1 MKRKIVKN
9 IKLSSLYAGSRL
21 DIVIAKEYPEYSR
34 THIKKW
40 IEKGFLTLDGKQVK
54 PRTKIMGNE
63 IVEIRAEEE
72 ELIKDLPEDI
82 DIDIIFEDE
91 DLIVVNKASNL
102 VVHPGAGNKK
112 GTLVNGLLAH
122 NRNLSFLPRAGI
134 VHRLDKNT
142 SGLLIS
148 AKNESTYINL
158 VRQLKE
164 RLISRKYLAL
174 VVGEPI
180 SGGKID
186 AALGRHPR
194 YRTKQAVVKKGKNAL
209 TFYKIVEKY
218 QGYSLLEASL
228 STGRTHQ
235 IRVHFAYLG
244 YPIVGD
250 NTYGGKRKFPAG
262 ISEITREKISQFPR
276 QALHASKLQFRHPQT
291 GDKVSLHAPLPR
303 DMSDLISFLKR
314 NV

>member
-9 IKLSSLYAGSRL
+9 IKLSSFHTGSRL

-34 THIKKW
+34 THIKRW
-40 IEKGFLTLDGKQVK
+40 IEKGFLTLNGKQVK

-72 ELIKDLPEDI
+72 ELIKDLPENI

-112 GTLVNGLLAH
+112 GTLVNCLLAY
-122 NRNLSFLPRAGI
+122 NKNLSFLPRAGI

-158 VRQLKE
+158 VIQLKE

-186 AALGRHPR
+186 EPLGRHPR
-194 YRTKQAVVKKGKNAL
+194 FRTKQAVVKKGKNAL

-218 QGYSLLEASL
+218 RGYSLLEASL

-235 IRVHFAYLG
+235 IRVHFSYLG

-262 ISEITREKISQFPR
+262 ISEMTREKISQFPR

-291 GDKVSLHAPLPR
+291 GNKVSLHAPLPR

>member
-9 IKLSSLYAGSRL
+9 IKLSSFHAGSRL

-34 THIKKW
+34 THIKRW
-40 IEKGFLTLDGKQVK
+40 IEKGFLTLNGKQVK

-82 DIDIIFEDE
+82 DIDIIFEDK

-112 GTLVNGLLAH
+112 GTLVNGLLAY
-122 NRNLSFLPRAGI
+122 NKNLSFLPRAGI

-186 AALGRHPR
+186 EALGRHPR

-218 QGYSLLEASL
+218 RGYSLLEASL

-235 IRVHFAYLG
+235 IRVHFSYLG

-262 ISEITREKISQFPR
+262 ISEMTREKISQFPR

-291 GDKVSLHAPLPR
+291 GNKISLHAPLPR

>member
-82 DIDIIFEDE
+82 DIDIIFEDK

-218 QGYSLLEASL
+218 RGYSLLEASL

-235 IRVHFAYLG
+235 IRVHFSYLG

-291 GDKVSLHAPLPR
+291 GDKVSLHAPLPK

>member
-9 IKLSSLYAGSRL
+9 IKLSSFHAGSRL

-34 THIKKW
+34 THIKRW
-40 IEKGFLTLDGKQVK
+40 IEKGFLTLNGKQVK

-112 GTLVNGLLAH
+112 GTLVNGLLAY
-122 NRNLSFLPRAGI
+122 NKNLSFLPRAGI

-186 AALGRHPR
+186 EPLGRHPR
-194 YRTKQAVVKKGKNAL
+194 FRTKQAVVKKGKNAL

-218 QGYSLLEASL
+218 RGYSLLEASL

-235 IRVHFAYLG
+235 IRVHFSYLG

-262 ISEITREKISQFPR
+262 ISEMTREKISQFPR

>member
-9 IKLSSLYAGSRL
+9 IKLSSFHAGSRL

-34 THIKKW
+34 THIKRW
-40 IEKGFLTLDGKQVK
+40 IEKGFLTLNGKQVK

-112 GTLVNGLLAH
+112 GTLVNGLLAY
-122 NRNLSFLPRAGI
+122 NKNLSFLPRAGI

-186 AALGRHPR
+186 EALGRHPR

-218 QGYSLLEASL
+218 RGYSLLEASL

-235 IRVHFAYLG
+235 IRVHFSYLG

-262 ISEITREKISQFPR
+262 ISEMTREKISQFPR

-291 GDKVSLHAPLPR
+291 GNKVSLHAPLPR

>member
-9 IKLSSLYAGSRL
+9 IKLSSFHAGSRL

-34 THIKKW
+34 THIKRW
-40 IEKGFLTLDGKQVK
+40 IEKGFLTLNGKQVK

-112 GTLVNGLLAH
+112 GTLVNGLLAY
-122 NRNLSFLPRAGI
+122 NKNLSFLPRAGI

-142 SGLLIS
+142 TGLLIS

-186 AALGRHPR
+186 EPLGRHPR
-194 YRTKQAVVKKGKNAL
+194 FRTKQAVVKKGKNAL

-218 QGYSLLEASL
+218 RGYSLLEASL

-235 IRVHFAYLG
+235 IRVHFSYLG

-262 ISEITREKISQFPR
+262 ISEMTREKISQFPR

-291 GDKVSLHAPLPR
+291 GNKVSLHAPLPR

>member
-9 IKLSSLYAGSRL
+9 IKLSSLHTGSRL

-34 THIKKW
+34 THIKRW
-40 IEKGFLTLDGKQVK
+40 IEKGFLTLNGKQVK

-72 ELIKDLPEDI
+72 ELIKDLPENI

-112 GTLVNGLLAH
+112 GTLVNGLLAY
-122 NRNLSFLPRAGI
+122 NKNLSFLPRAGI

-186 AALGRHPR
+186 EPLGRHPR
-194 YRTKQAVVKKGKNAL
+194 FRTKQAVVKKGKNAL

-218 QGYSLLEASL
+218 RGYSLLEASL

-235 IRVHFAYLG
+235 IRVHFSYLG

-262 ISEITREKISQFPR
+262 ISEMTREKISQFPR

-291 GDKVSLHAPLPR
+291 GNRVSLHAPLPR

>member
-9 IKLSSLYAGSRL
+9 IKLSSLHAGSRL
-21 DIVIAKEYPEYSR
+21 DVVIAKEYPEYSR
-34 THIKKW
+34 THIKRW
-40 IEKGFLTLDGKQVK
+40 IEKGFLTLNGKQVK

-72 ELIKDLPEDI
+72 ELIKDLPEDM

-112 GTLVNGLLAH
+112 GTLVNGLLAY
-122 NRNLSFLPRAGI
+122 NKNLSFLPRAGI

-142 SGLLIS
+142 TGLLIS

-186 AALGRHPR
+186 EALGRHPR

-218 QGYSLLEASL
+218 RGYSLLEASL

-235 IRVHFAYLG
+235 IRVHFSYVG

-262 ISEITREKISQFPR
+262 ISEMTRENISHFPR

-291 GDKVSLHAPLPR
+291 GNKVSLHAPLPR

>member
-82 DIDIIFEDE
+82 DIDIIFEDK

-209 TFYKIVEKY
+209 TF
-218 QGYSLLEASL
+218 
-228 STGRTHQ
+228 
-235 IRVHFAYLG
+235 
-244 YPIVGD
+244 
-250 NTYGGKRKFPAG
+250 
-262 ISEITREKISQFPR
+262 
-276 QALHASKLQFRHPQT
+276 
-291 GDKVSLHAPLPR
+291 
-303 DMSDLISFLKR
+303 
-314 NV
+314 

>member
-9 IKLSSLYAGSRL
+9 IKLSSLRAGSRL

-34 THIKKW
+34 THIKRW
-40 IEKGFLTLDGKQVK
+40 IEKGFLTLNGKQVK

-112 GTLVNGLLAH
+112 GTLVNGLLAY
-122 NRNLSFLPRAGI
+122 NKNLSFLPRAGI

-186 AALGRHPR
+186 EALGRHPR

-218 QGYSLLEASL
+218 RGYSLLEASL

-235 IRVHFAYLG
+235 IRVHFSYVG

-262 ISEITREKISQFPR
+262 ISEMTREKISQFPR

-291 GDKVSLHAPLPR
+291 GNKVSLHAPLPR

>member
-9 IKLSSLYAGSRL
+9 IKLSSLHTGSRL

-34 THIKKW
+34 THIKRW
-40 IEKGFLTLDGKQVK
+40 IEKGFLTLNGKHVK

-72 ELIKDLPEDI
+72 ELIKDLPEDM

-112 GTLVNGLLAH
+112 GTLVNGLLAY
-122 NRNLSFLPRAGI
+122 NKNLSFLPRAGI

-186 AALGRHPR
+186 EPLGRHPR
-194 YRTKQAVVKKGKNAL
+194 FRTKQAVVKKGKNAL

-218 QGYSLLEASL
+218 RGYSLLEASL

-235 IRVHFAYLG
+235 IRVHFSYLG

-262 ISEITREKISQFPR
+262 ISEMTREKISQFPR

-291 GDKVSLHAPLPR
+291 GNMVSLHAPLPR

>member
-9 IKLSSLYAGSRL
+9 IKLSSLHAGSRL
-21 DIVIAKEYPEYSR
+21 DVVIAKEYPEYSR
-34 THIKKW
+34 THIKRW
-40 IEKGFLTLDGKQVK
+40 IEKGFLTLNGKQVK

-72 ELIKDLPEDI
+72 ELIKDLPEDM

-112 GTLVNGLLAH
+112 GTLVNGLLAY
-122 NRNLSFLPRAGI
+122 NKNLSFLPRAGI

-186 AALGRHPR
+186 EPLGRHPR
-194 YRTKQAVVKKGKNAL
+194 FRTKQAVVKKGKNAL

-218 QGYSLLEASL
+218 RGYSLLEASL

-235 IRVHFAYLG
+235 IRVHFSYLG

-262 ISEITREKISQFPR
+262 ISEMTREKISQFPR

-291 GDKVSLHAPLPR
+291 GNKVSLHAPLPR

>member
-9 IKLSSLYAGSRL
+9 IKLSSFHAGSRL

-34 THIKKW
+34 THIKRW
-40 IEKGFLTLDGKQVK
+40 IEKGFLTLNGKQVK

-112 GTLVNGLLAH
+112 GTLVNGLLAY
-122 NRNLSFLPRAGI
+122 NKNLSFLPRAGI

-235 IRVHFAYLG
+235 IRVHFSYLG

-262 ISEITREKISQFPR
+262 ISEMTREKISQFPR

-291 GDKVSLHAPLPR
+291 GNKVSLHAPLPR

>member
-54 PRTKIMGNE
+54 PRTKIMGSE

-82 DIDIIFEDE
+82 DIDIIFEDK

-112 GTLVNGLLAH
+112 GTLVNGLLAY
-122 NRNLSFLPRAGI
+122 NKNLSFLPRAGI

-291 GDKVSLHAPLPR
+291 GDKVSLHAPLPK

>member
-9 IKLSSLYAGSRL
+9 IKLSSFHAGSRL

-34 THIKKW
+34 THIKRW
-40 IEKGFLTLDGKQVK
+40 IEKGFLTLNGKQVK

-72 ELIKDLPEDI
+72 ELIKNLPENM

-91 DLIVVNKASNL
+91 DLMVVNKTSNL

-112 GTLVNGLLAH
+112 GTLVNGLLAY
-122 NRNLSFLPRAGI
+122 NKNLSFLPRAGI

-186 AALGRHPR
+186 EPLGRHPR
-194 YRTKQAVVKKGKNAL
+194 FRTKQAVVKKGKNAL

-218 QGYSLLEASL
+218 RGYSLLEASL
-228 STGRTHQ
+228 STGRAHQ
-235 IRVHFAYLG
+235 IRVHFSYLG

-262 ISEITREKISQFPR
+262 ISEMTREKISQFPR

-291 GDKVSLHAPLPR
+291 GNKVSLHAPLPR

>member
-9 IKLSSLYAGSRL
+9 IKLSSFHAGSRL

-34 THIKKW
+34 THIKRW
-40 IEKGFLTLDGKQVK
+40 IERGFLTLNGKQVK
-54 PRTKIMGNE
+54 PRTKIMGSE

-112 GTLVNGLLAH
+112 GTLVNGLLAY
-122 NRNLSFLPRAGI
+122 NKNLSFLPRAGI

-186 AALGRHPR
+186 EPLGRHPR
-194 YRTKQAVVKKGKNAL
+194 FRTKQAVVKKGKNAL

-218 QGYSLLEASL
+218 RGYSLLEASL

-235 IRVHFAYLG
+235 IRVHFSYLG

-291 GDKVSLHAPLPR
+291 GNKVSLHAPLPR

>member
-9 IKLSSLYAGSRL
+9 IKLSSFHAGSRL

-34 THIKKW
+34 THIKRW
-40 IEKGFLTLDGKQVK
+40 IEKGFLTLNGKQVK

-72 ELIKDLPEDI
+72 ELIKDLPEDM

-112 GTLVNGLLAH
+112 GTLVNGLLAY
-122 NRNLSFLPRAGI
+122 NKNLSFLPRAGI

-186 AALGRHPR
+186 EALGRHPR

-218 QGYSLLEASL
+218 RGYSLLEASL

-262 ISEITREKISQFPR
+262 ISEMTREKISQFPR

-291 GDKVSLHAPLPR
+291 GNRVSLHAPLPR

>member
-9 IKLSSLYAGSRL
+9 IKLSSFHAGSRL

-34 THIKKW
+34 THIKRW
-40 IEKGFLTLDGKQVK
+40 IEKGFLTLNGKQVK

-72 ELIKDLPEDI
+72 ELIKDLPEDM

-91 DLIVVNKASNL
+91 DLIVVNKISNL

-112 GTLVNGLLAH
+112 GTLVNGLLAY
-122 NRNLSFLPRAGI
+122 NKNLSFLPRAGI

-186 AALGRHPR
+186 EALGRHPR

-218 QGYSLLEASL
+218 RGYSLLEASL

-235 IRVHFAYLG
+235 IRVHFSYLG

-262 ISEITREKISQFPR
+262 ISEMTREKISQFPR

-291 GDKVSLHAPLPR
+291 GNMVSLHAPLPR

>member
-9 IKLSSLYAGSRL
+9 IKLSSLHAGSRL
-21 DIVIAKEYPEYSR
+21 DVVIAKEYPEYSR
-34 THIKKW
+34 THIKRW
-40 IEKGFLTLDGKQVK
+40 IEKGFLTLNGKQVK

-72 ELIKDLPEDI
+72 ELIKDLPENM

-91 DLIVVNKASNL
+91 DLIVVNKISNL

-112 GTLVNGLLAH
+112 GTLVNGLLAY
-122 NRNLSFLPRAGI
+122 NKNLSFLPRAGI

-186 AALGRHPR
+186 EPLGRHPR
-194 YRTKQAVVKKGKNAL
+194 FRTKQAVVKKGKNAL

-218 QGYSLLEASL
+218 RGYSLLEASL

-235 IRVHFAYLG
+235 IRVHFSYLG

-262 ISEITREKISQFPR
+262 ISEMTREKISQFPR

-291 GDKVSLHAPLPR
+291 GNKVSLHAPLPR

>member
-9 IKLSSLYAGSRL
+9 IKLSSFHAGSRL

-34 THIKKW
+34 THIKRW
-40 IEKGFLTLDGKQVK
+40 IEKGFLTLNGKQVK
-54 PRTKIMGNE
+54 PRTKIIGNE

-72 ELIKDLPEDI
+72 ELIKDLPENI

-112 GTLVNGLLAH
+112 GTLVNGLLAY
-122 NRNLSFLPRAGI
+122 NKNLSFLPRAGI

-186 AALGRHPR
+186 EPLGRHPR
-194 YRTKQAVVKKGKNAL
+194 FRTKQAVVKKGKNAL

-218 QGYSLLEASL
+218 RGYSLLEASL

-235 IRVHFAYLG
+235 IRVHFSYLG

-262 ISEITREKISQFPR
+262 ISEMTRDKISQFPR

-291 GDKVSLHAPLPR
+291 GNKVSLHAPLPR

>member
-82 DIDIIFEDE
+82 DIDIIFEDK

-186 AALGRHPR
+186 EPLGRHPR
-194 YRTKQAVVKKGKNAL
+194 FRTKQAVIKKGKNAL

-235 IRVHFAYLG
+235 IRVHFSYLG

-262 ISEITREKISQFPR
+262 ISEMTREKISQFPR

-291 GDKVSLHAPLPR
+291 GNKVSLHAPLPR

>member
-9 IKLSSLYAGSRL
+9 IKLSSFHAGSRL

-34 THIKKW
+34 THIKRW
-40 IEKGFLTLDGKQVK
+40 IEKGFLTLNGKQVK

-72 ELIKDLPEDI
+72 ELIKDLPENM

-112 GTLVNGLLAH
+112 GTLVNGLLAY
-122 NRNLSFLPRAGI
+122 NKNLSFLPRAGI

-186 AALGRHPR
+186 EPLGRHPR
-194 YRTKQAVVKKGKNAL
+194 FRTKQAVVKKGKNAL

-218 QGYSLLEASL
+218 RGYSLLEASL

-235 IRVHFAYLG
+235 IRVHFSYLG

-262 ISEITREKISQFPR
+262 ISEMTREKISQFPR

-291 GDKVSLHAPLPR
+291 GNKVSLHAPLPR

>member
-9 IKLSSLYAGSRL
+9 IKLSSLRAGSRL

-40 IEKGFLTLDGKQVK
+40 IERGFLTLDGKQVK

-82 DIDIIFEDE
+82 DIDIIFEDK

-291 GDKVSLHAPLPR
+291 GDKVSLHAPLPK

>member
-9 IKLSSLYAGSRL
+9 IKLSSFHAGSRL

-34 THIKKW
+34 THIKRW
-40 IEKGFLTLDGKQVK
+40 IEKGFLTLNGKQVK

-112 GTLVNGLLAH
+112 GTLVNGLLAY
-122 NRNLSFLPRAGI
+122 NKNLSFLPRAGI

-186 AALGRHPR
+186 EPLGRHPR
-194 YRTKQAVVKKGKNAL
+194 FRTKQAVVKKGKNAL

-218 QGYSLLEASL
+218 RGYSLLEASL

-262 ISEITREKISQFPR
+262 ISEMTREKISQFPR

-291 GDKVSLHAPLPR
+291 GNKVSLHAPLPR

>member
-9 IKLSSLYAGSRL
+9 IKLSSFHAGSRL

-34 THIKKW
+34 THIKRW
-40 IEKGFLTLDGKQVK
+40 IEKGFLTLNGKQVK

-72 ELIKDLPEDI
+72 ELIKDLPENM

-112 GTLVNGLLAH
+112 GTLVNGLLAY
-122 NRNLSFLPRAGI
+122 NKNLSFLPRAGI

-186 AALGRHPR
+186 EALGRHPR

-218 QGYSLLEASL
+218 RGYSLLEASL

-235 IRVHFAYLG
+235 IRVHFSYLG

-291 GDKVSLHAPLPR
+291 GNKVSLHAPLPR

>member
-9 IKLSSLYAGSRL
+9 IKLSSFHAGSRL

-34 THIKKW
+34 THIKRW
-40 IEKGFLTLDGKQVK
+40 IEKGFLTLNGKQVK

-72 ELIKDLPEDI
+72 ELIKDLPENM

-91 DLIVVNKASNL
+91 DLMVVNKTSNL

-112 GTLVNGLLAH
+112 GTLVNGLLAY
-122 NRNLSFLPRAGI
+122 NKNLSFLPRAGI

-186 AALGRHPR
+186 EALGRHPR

-218 QGYSLLEASL
+218 RGYSLLEASL

-235 IRVHFAYLG
+235 IRVHFSYLG

-262 ISEITREKISQFPR
+262 ISEMTREKISQFPR

-291 GDKVSLHAPLPR
+291 GNKVSLHAPLPR

>member
-9 IKLSSLYAGSRL
+9 IKLSSFHAGSRL

-34 THIKKW
+34 THIKRW
-40 IEKGFLTLDGKQVK
+40 IEKGFLTLNGKQVK

-112 GTLVNGLLAH
+112 GTLVNGLLAY
-122 NRNLSFLPRAGI
+122 NKNLSFLPRAGI

-186 AALGRHPR
+186 EPLGRHPR
-194 YRTKQAVVKKGKNAL
+194 FRTKQAVVKKGKNAL

-262 ISEITREKISQFPR
+262 ISEMTREKISQFPR

-291 GDKVSLHAPLPR
+291 GNKVSLHAPLPR

>member
-9 IKLSSLYAGSRL
+9 IKLSSLHAGSRL
-21 DIVIAKEYPEYSR
+21 DVVIAKEYPEYSR
-34 THIKKW
+34 THIKRW
-40 IEKGFLTLDGKQVK
+40 IEKGFLTLNGKQVK

-72 ELIKDLPEDI
+72 ELIKDLPEDM

-112 GTLVNGLLAH
+112 GTLVNGLLAY
-122 NRNLSFLPRAGI
+122 NKNLSFLPRAGI

-186 AALGRHPR
+186 EPLGRHPR
-194 YRTKQAVVKKGKNAL
+194 FRTKQAVVKKGKNAL

-218 QGYSLLEASL
+218 RGYSLLEASL

-235 IRVHFAYLG
+235 IRVHFSYLG

-262 ISEITREKISQFPR
+262 ISEMTREKISQFPR

-291 GDKVSLHAPLPR
+291 GNMVSLHAPLPR

>member
-9 IKLSSLYAGSRL
+9 IKLSSLHAGSRL

-34 THIKKW
+34 THIKRW
-40 IEKGFLTLDGKQVK
+40 IEKGFLTLNGKQVK

-112 GTLVNGLLAH
+112 GTLVNGLLAY
-122 NRNLSFLPRAGI
+122 NKNLSFLPRAGI

-186 AALGRHPR
+186 EALGRHPR

-218 QGYSLLEASL
+218 RGYSLLEASL

-235 IRVHFAYLG
+235 IRVHFSYLG

-262 ISEITREKISQFPR
+262 ISEMTREKISQFPR

-291 GDKVSLHAPLPR
+291 GNKVSLHAPLPR

>member
-9 IKLSSLYAGSRL
+9 IKLSSLHAGSRL

-34 THIKKW
+34 THIKRW
-40 IEKGFLTLDGKQVK
+40 IEKGFLTLNGKQVK

-63 IVEIRAEEE
+63 IVKIRAEEE

-112 GTLVNGLLAH
+112 GTLVNGLLAY
-122 NRNLSFLPRAGI
+122 NKNLSFLPRAGI

-186 AALGRHPR
+186 EALGRHPR

>member
-9 IKLSSLYAGSRL
+9 IKLSSLHAGSRL
-21 DIVIAKEYPEYSR
+21 DIVIAEEYPEYSR
-34 THIKKW
+34 THIKRW
-40 IEKGFLTLDGKQVK
+40 IEKGFLTLNGKQVK

-72 ELIKDLPEDI
+72 ELIKDLPEDM

-112 GTLVNGLLAH
+112 GTLVNGLLAY
-122 NRNLSFLPRAGI
+122 NKNLSFLPRAGI

-186 AALGRHPR
+186 EPLGRHPR
-194 YRTKQAVVKKGKNAL
+194 FRTKQAVVKKGKNAL

-218 QGYSLLEASL
+218 RGYSLLEASL

-235 IRVHFAYLG
+235 IRVHFSYVG
-244 YPIVGD
+244 YPVVGD

-262 ISEITREKISQFPR
+262 ISEMTREKISQFPR

-291 GDKVSLHAPLPR
+291 GNKVSLHAPLPR

>member
-9 IKLSSLYAGSRL
+9 IKLSSFHAGSRL

-34 THIKKW
+34 THIKRW
-40 IEKGFLTLDGKQVK
+40 IEKGFLTLNGKQVK

-72 ELIKDLPEDI
+72 ELIKDLPENM

-112 GTLVNGLLAH
+112 GTLVNGLLAY
-122 NRNLSFLPRAGI
+122 NKNLSFLPRAGI

-186 AALGRHPR
+186 EPLGRHPR
-194 YRTKQAVVKKGKNAL
+194 FRTKQAVVKKGKNAL

-218 QGYSLLEASL
+218 RGYSLLEASL

-235 IRVHFAYLG
+235 IRVHFSYVG
-244 YPIVGD
+244 YPVVGD
-250 NTYGGKRKFPAG
+250 NTYGGKRKFTAG
-262 ISEITREKISQFPR
+262 ISEMTREKISQFPR

-291 GDKVSLHAPLPR
+291 GNKVSLHAPLPR

>member
-9 IKLSSLYAGSRL
+9 IKLSSLHTGSRL

-34 THIKKW
+34 THIKRW
-40 IEKGFLTLDGKQVK
+40 IERGFLTLNGKQVK
-54 PRTKIMGNE
+54 PRTKIMGSE

-112 GTLVNGLLAH
+112 GTLVNGLLAY
-122 NRNLSFLPRAGI
+122 NKNLSFLPRAGI

-186 AALGRHPR
+186 EALGRHPR

-218 QGYSLLEASL
+218 RGYSLLEASL

-235 IRVHFAYLG
+235 IRVHFSYLG

-262 ISEITREKISQFPR
+262 ISEMTREKISQFPR

-291 GDKVSLHAPLPR
+291 GNKVSLHAPLPR

>member
-9 IKLSSLYAGSRL
+9 IKLSSFHAGSRL

-34 THIKKW
+34 THIKRW
-40 IEKGFLTLDGKQVK
+40 IEKGFLTLNGKQVK

-72 ELIKDLPEDI
+72 ELIKDLPEDM

-112 GTLVNGLLAH
+112 GTLVNGLLAY
-122 NRNLSFLPRAGI
+122 NKNLSFLPRAGI

-186 AALGRHPR
+186 EALGRHPR

-218 QGYSLLEASL
+218 RGYSLLEASL

-235 IRVHFAYLG
+235 IRVHFSYLG

-262 ISEITREKISQFPR
+262 ISEMTREKISQFPR

-291 GDKVSLHAPLPR
+291 GNKVSLHAPLPR

>member
-40 IEKGFLTLDGKQVK
+40 IERGFLTLDGKQVK

-82 DIDIIFEDE
+82 DIDIIFEDK

-291 GDKVSLHAPLPR
+291 GDKVSLHAPLPK

>member
-9 IKLSSLYAGSRL
+9 IKLSSLRAGSRL

-40 IEKGFLTLDGKQVK
+40 IERGFLTLDGKQVK

-72 ELIKDLPEDI
+72 ELIKDLPEDM

-91 DLIVVNKASNL
+91 DLMVVNKASNL

-112 GTLVNGLLAH
+112 GTLVNGLLAY
-122 NRNLSFLPRAGI
+122 NKNLSFLPRAGI

-186 AALGRHPR
+186 EPLGRHPR
-194 YRTKQAVVKKGKNAL
+194 FRTKQAVVKKGKNAL

-218 QGYSLLEASL
+218 RGYSLLEASL

-235 IRVHFAYLG
+235 IRVHFSYLG

-262 ISEITREKISQFPR
+262 ISEMTREKISQFPR

-291 GDKVSLHAPLPR
+291 GDKVSLHAPLPK

>member
-9 IKLSSLYAGSRL
+9 IKLSSLHAGSRL
-21 DIVIAKEYPEYSR
+21 DVVIAKEYPEYSR
-34 THIKKW
+34 THIKRW
-40 IEKGFLTLDGKQVK
+40 IEKGFLTLNGKQVK

-72 ELIKDLPEDI
+72 ELIKDLPEDM

-91 DLIVVNKASNL
+91 DLIVVNKISNL

-112 GTLVNGLLAH
+112 GTLVNGLLAY
-122 NRNLSFLPRAGI
+122 NKNLSFLPRAGI

-186 AALGRHPR
+186 EPLGRHPR
-194 YRTKQAVVKKGKNAL
+194 FRTKQAVVKKGKNAL

-218 QGYSLLEASL
+218 RGYSLLEASL

-235 IRVHFAYLG
+235 IRVHFSYLG

-262 ISEITREKISQFPR
+262 ISEMTREKISQFPR

-291 GDKVSLHAPLPR
+291 GNKVSLHAPLPR

>member
-9 IKLSSLYAGSRL
+9 IKLSSFHAGSRL

-34 THIKKW
+34 THIKRW
-40 IEKGFLTLDGKQVK
+40 IEKGFLTLNGKQVK

-72 ELIKDLPEDI
+72 ELIKDLPENI

-112 GTLVNGLLAH
+112 GTLVNGLLAY
-122 NRNLSFLPRAGI
+122 NKNLSFLPRAGI

-186 AALGRHPR
+186 EPLGRHPR
-194 YRTKQAVVKKGKNAL
+194 FRTKQAVVKKGKNAL

-218 QGYSLLEASL
+218 RGYSLLEASL

-235 IRVHFAYLG
+235 IRVHFSYLG

-262 ISEITREKISQFPR
+262 ISEMTREKISQFPR

-291 GDKVSLHAPLPR
+291 GNKVSLHAPLPR

>member
-9 IKLSSLYAGSRL
+9 IKLSSFHAGSRL

-82 DIDIIFEDE
+82 DIDIIFEDK

-291 GDKVSLHAPLPR
+291 GDKVSLHAPLPK